1 MKSINYQSPEILR
14 DITLQTGG
22 DILQSSLV
30 DTATVRSVGQEVEEH
45 DFTSGEFN
53 HQWEE

>member
-1 MKSINYQSPEILR
+1 MNRNYYQTPDVLR
-14 DITLQTGG
+14 EVKVQGDC